1 MLISRMLSATMIA
14 GAPEPR
20 GSAPAAAPS
29 SLSRL
34 RAPLRRRVRPG
45 SRAGI
50 GGAQTPP
57 AHPLGRAPSVHA
69 HR

>member
-1 MLISRMLSATMIA
+1 MLSATMIA

-29 SLSRL
+29 SPSRL
-34 RAPLRRRVRPG
+34 RTPLRRRARPG

-57 AHPLGRAPSVHA
+57 AHPLGRSAAPSVHA